1 MRHNLLRY
9 IPIPLQECPAIFLL
23 FFFFPFLKNLVNSYY
38 QHFILAGKSMYKKKF
53 SSKPTPYLKF
63 LFRSLPSQL
72 FLTFLLCNRIVPS
85 LNSWI
90 YKTERKG
97 WEKFLSPT
105 SQQRDV
111 AFTLNQVFTGCEWV
125 WIGTVCTSSGEWI
138 PFFALLLEICSH
150 FNSSQFPPCG
160 ICIISNFV
168 CESVPILLS
177 SIDIFIVTN
186 PFLK

>member
-105 SQQRDV
+105 VSRGM
-111 AFTLNQVFTGCEWV
+111 L
-125 WIGTVCTSSGEWI
+125 
-138 PFFALLLEICSH
+138 PLLLIK
-150 FNSSQFPPCG
+150 FSQGVNECELALYALPLGSEYLSLLFCLKFAVILTVLNFPLA
-160 ICIISNFV
+160 
-168 CESVPILLS
+168 ESV
-177 SIDIFIVTN
+177 
-186 PFLK
+186 